1 MHEKREEKESGSSM
15 KAKVVLGVALVLIEF
30 SIITRSQNS
39 SLSSALEAP
48 PTTPLSKELAGAV
61 DEASTTSVGETS
73 DAPQVVTNETTPSIK
88 VASEFTTT
96 TVDITTIEAAT
107 ATEDFKLPENCSAYK
122 VCRHRLLRNIFDSI
136 NHQHVFRVLS
146 SSKTSRVWRSRRQL
160 RNAVRS
166 IKTINMSSE
175 SDLVQTARQPF
186 KSAPSKP
193 SSMRTASKTKSSTS
207 PSALRSRI
215 IAKSKCFR
223 AVAHLSVN
231 YLLSSILQR
240 LNL

>member
-1 MHEKREEKESGSSM
+1 M

-48 PTTPLSKELAGAV
+48 PTTTPLSKELAGAV

-73 DAPQVVTNETTPSIK
+73 EAPQVVTNETTPSIK

-107 ATEDFKLPENCSAYK
+107 AAEDFKLPENCSAYK

-136 NHQHVFRVLS
+136 NHQHVFAVLS
-146 SSKTSRVWRSRRQL
+146 SSKTSRV
-160 RNAVRS
+160 
-166 IKTINMSSE
+166 
-175 SDLVQTARQPF
+175 
-186 KSAPSKP
+186 
-193 SSMRTASKTKSSTS
+193 
-207 PSALRSRI
+207 
-215 IAKSKCFR
+215 
-223 AVAHLSVN
+223 
-231 YLLSSILQR
+231 
-240 LNL
+240 